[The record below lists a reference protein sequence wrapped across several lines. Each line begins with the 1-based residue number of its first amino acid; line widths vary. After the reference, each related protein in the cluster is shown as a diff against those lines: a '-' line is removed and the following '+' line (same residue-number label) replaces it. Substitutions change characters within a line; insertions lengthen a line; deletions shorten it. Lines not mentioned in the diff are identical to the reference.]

1 MADTVVVKAKPP
13 VRVVKVKGGI
23 PGRKGEPG
31 DTGNPGIIV
40 SATPPASPQENDL
53 WVVIP

>member
-1 MADTVVVKAKPP
+1 MANTLVIKAKPP

-23 PGRKGEPG
+23 PGRRG

-40 SATPPASPQENDL
+40 SATEPPSPVENDL
-53 WVVIP
+53 WLEIP